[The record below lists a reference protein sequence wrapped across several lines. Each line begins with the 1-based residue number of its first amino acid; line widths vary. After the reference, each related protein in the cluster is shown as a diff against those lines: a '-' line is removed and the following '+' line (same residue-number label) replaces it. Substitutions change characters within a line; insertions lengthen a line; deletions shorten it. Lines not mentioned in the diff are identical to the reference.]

1 MTSRPSPEAPH
12 TRATRRCV
20 CAAVRNTRAAANVL
34 CAQVGPAVR
43 SPHGAV
49 QRQVARRARAAAPG
63 AARRGM
69 AGASTRRARP
79 PRNHPSSASCAAL
92 ASSKLRDFAQPRDFT
107 QPFASACACAATN
120 TPPPP
125 PRQLSTE
132 HAARFEARDR
142 RRRVAG
148 AGAYAGGAVAR
159 ETRRVAGG
167 VERVHTEMVEG
178 ERGTLVRRITTIFT
192 DRCSDRVVAVAV
204 VNRGSV
210 Q

>member
-1 MTSRPSPEAPH
+1 
-12 TRATRRCV
+12 
-20 CAAVRNTRAAANVL
+20 
-34 CAQVGPAVR
+34 
-43 SPHGAV
+43 
-49 QRQVARRARAAAPG
+49 
-63 AARRGM
+63 
-69 AGASTRRARP
+69 
-79 PRNHPSSASCAAL
+79 
-92 ASSKLRDFAQPRDFT
+92 
-107 QPFASACACAATN
+107 
-120 TPPPP
+120 
-125 PRQLSTE
+125 
-132 HAARFEARDR
+132 
-142 RRRVAG
+142 VAG